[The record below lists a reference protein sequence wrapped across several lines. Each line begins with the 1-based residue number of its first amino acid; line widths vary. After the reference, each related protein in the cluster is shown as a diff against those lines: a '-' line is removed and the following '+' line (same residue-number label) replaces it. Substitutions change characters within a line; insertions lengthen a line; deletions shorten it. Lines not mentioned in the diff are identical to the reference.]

1 MAKKILI
8 EASLPGFKRVALLK
22 EGVLEEYFVEPVPSG
37 TLVGNVYL
45 GLVSNISPS
54 LQAAF
59 VDFGQGRRGFLPL
72 EEVHPMYWASRPK
85 GRRRPRIEEVLRE
98 GQPLIVQV
106 VRDEI
111 GEKGAMLTTY
121 PSLAGRYLVLLPFRE
136 VRGVSLKIEPEPRRR
151 RWKEF
156 LEGLELPEGMGLIVR
171 TAAQGCSKKDLLKD
185 LSYLLK
191 LWEMILNKSRETPP
205 PSLLYEEGGIALR
218 VVRDYFTPEV
228 KEILVDQKEAYDEVY
243 RFFSEFMP
251 RYRHRVRLYED
262 DLPLFYRYHVEDQA
276 RRLYMRQVELPSGG
290 TLTFDITEAFVAVD
304 VNSGKG
310 KEPWSPEKLAFKTN
324 LEAAQEIP
332 RQLRLRGLGGLVV
345 IDFIDMERAE
355 HRQEVER
362 KLKEGFKSDK
372 AKISIGSLSEFGT
385 LVLSRQRMRPFLV
398 EQTHDRCP
406 HCSGTG
412 WVKKTS
418 FVAQEVLLDLRR
430 LLAEGKKCLEVI
442 AQEPLINFLKEQR
455 GEVLLQLEAHF
466 KTRLS
471 FKVVETVDSYQIRVI
486 EEAKSG

>member
-8 EASLPGFKRVALLK
+8 EASSPDFTRVAILK
-22 EGVLEEYFVEPVPSG
+22 EGVLEEYFVESSPSR

-59 VDFGQGRRGFLPL
+59 VDFGQGRGGFLPL
-72 EEVHPMYWASRPK
+72 EEIHPMWWASRPR
-85 GRRRPRIEEVLRE
+85 GRRRPRAEEVLRE

-121 PSLAGRYLVLLPFRE
+121 ISLAGRYLVLMPFKE
-136 VRGVSLKIEPEPRRR
+136 VKGVSLKIEPETQRR

-171 TAAQGCSKKDLLKD
+171 TAAQGCSKRELLKD
-185 LSYLLK
+185 LGYLLK
-191 LWEMILNKSRETPP
+191 LWDGILIRSRETLPP
-205 PSLLYEEGGIALR
+205 ALLYEEGDLVLR
-218 VVRDYFTPEV
+218 VIRDFFTPEV
-228 KEILVDQKEAYDEVY
+228 KEVLVDERHAYDKVY
-243 RFFSEFMP
+243 GFFSEFMP

-262 DLPLFYRYHVEDQA
+262 DLPLFYRYHVEEQA
-276 RRLYMRQVELPSGG
+276 RRLYLRQVELPSGG
-290 TLTFDITEAFVAVD
+290 TLTFDLTEAFVAVD

-324 LEAAQEIP
+324 IEAAEEIP

-345 IDFIDMERAE
+345 IDFIDMQKPE
-355 HRQEVER
+355 HRREVER
-362 KLKEGFKSDK
+362 RLKEGFKSDK
-372 AKISIGSLSEFGT
+372 AKVSIGSLSEFGT
-385 LVLSRQRMRPFLV
+385 LVLSRQRTRPFLV

-418 FVAQEVLLDLRR
+418 FLAQEILLDLRR
-430 LLAEGKKCLEVI
+430 LLAEGRRHLEI
-442 AQEPLINFLKEQR
+442 ITQEPLIAFLREKR
-455 GEVLLQLEAHF
+455 GETLLQLENRF
-466 KTRLS
+466 KAKLS
-471 FKVVETVDSYQIRVI
+471 LKAKDIANPYEIRVL
-486 EEAKSG
+486 EEAESG